1 MVENNRSTE
10 VRIEVEASARNYAR
24 FRIGPL
30 DRGYGTTVGNA
41 LRRVLLS
48 SLPGVAVTSIK
59 IDGVHHEFS
68 PIPTVKEDTTRLI
81 LNVKQLRLKL
91 APNADGPVRMRLEA
105 RSAGVVT
112 AADIETPSEVEIINP
127 ELPLLT
133 LDGNGHIDM
142 EMVVQRGQGYL
153 PAERHSGRLAI
164 GELPVDAI
172 FSPVR
177 KASFRVEPARVGQA
191 TDFDGLVLEV
201 WTDGTMAPQDAVQR
215 AAKRLVEE
223 FQRVA
228 QFGEAPVAE
237 EADRRIKIPQDIY
250 ETPIEELGLPVRGY
264 NCLKRAGLTH
274 VGPVMER
281 MSQGDDAMLVIRNF
295 GLKSLNELKEALD
308 QRGWMQYVETP
319 ASTDGVGR
327 LEDSLNVDD
336 LIMKSP
342 DWGED

>member
-24 FRIGPL
+24 FRMGPL

-91 APNADGPVRMRLEA
+91 APTAEGPVRMRLEA

-250 ETPIEELGLPVRGY
+250 ETPIEDLSLSARVF
-264 NCLKRAGLTH
+264 NSLKRAGITR
-274 VGPVMER
+274 VGEVLEK
-281 MSQGDDAMLVIRNF
+281 LVKGEDELRRIR
-295 GLKSLNELKEALD
+295 GVGTGAIDELKEVLSN
-308 QRGWMQYVETP
+308 RGWLQYAGDLT
-319 ASTDGVGR
+319 ASESTTEG
-327 LEDSLNVDD
+327 EDDD
-336 LIMKSP
+336 L
-342 DWGED
+342 

>member
-24 FRIGPL
+24 FRMGPL

-127 ELPLLT
+127 EPPLLT
-133 LDGNGHIDM
+133 LD
-142 EMVVQRGQGYL
+142 
-153 PAERHSGRLAI
+153 
-164 GELPVDAI
+164 
-172 FSPVR
+172 
-177 KASFRVEPARVGQA
+177 
-191 TDFDGLVLEV
+191 
-201 WTDGTMAPQDAVQR
+201 
-215 AAKRLVEE
+215 
-223 FQRVA
+223 
-228 QFGEAPVAE
+228 
-237 EADRRIKIPQDIY
+237 
-250 ETPIEELGLPVRGY
+250 
-264 NCLKRAGLTH
+264 
-274 VGPVMER
+274 
-281 MSQGDDAMLVIRNF
+281 
-295 GLKSLNELKEALD
+295 
-308 QRGWMQYVETP
+308 
-319 ASTDGVGR
+319 
-327 LEDSLNVDD
+327 
-336 LIMKSP
+336 
-342 DWGED
+342 

>member
-1 MVENNRSTE
+1 MAENNHSTD
-10 VRIEVEASARNYAR
+10 VRIEIEASSRNYAR

-68 PIPTVKEDTTRLI
+68 PIPTAKEDTTRLI
-81 LNVKQLRLKL
+81 LNVKQLRLKM
-91 APNADGPVRMRLEA
+91 AQTAEGPVRMRLEA
-105 RSAGVVT
+105 RSAGTVT
-112 AADIETPSEVEIINP
+112 AADIDAPSEVEIINP

-133 LDGNGHIDM
+133 LDSNGHIDI
-142 EMVVQRGQGYL
+142 EMIVQRGVGYL
-153 PAERHSGRLAI
+153 PAERHSGKLTI

-201 WTDGTMAPQDAVQR
+201 WTDGSMAPQDAVQR
-215 AAKRLVEE
+215 AAKRLVDE

-228 QFGEAPVAE
+228 KFGEAPVVE
-237 EADRRIKIPQDIY
+237 ESDRKIKIPQDIY
-250 ETPIEELGLPVRGY
+250 DTPIEELGLPVRGY
-264 NCLKRAGLTH
+264 NCLKRAGITR
-274 VGPVMER
+274 VGEVLEKLAK
-281 MSQGDDAMLVIRNF
+281 GDDEMLVIRNF
-295 GLKSLNELKEALD
+295 GLKSLNELKDALN
-308 QRGWMQYVETP
+308 QRGLMQYVGTP
-319 ASTDGVGR
+319 PSSNGLSR
-327 LEDSLNVDD
+327 LEDDGLDVDD
-336 LIMKSP
+336 L
-342 DWGED
+342 DEE

>member
-91 APNADGPVRMRLEA
+91 APTAEGPVRMRLEA

-228 QFGEAPVAE
+228 KFGEAPVAE
-237 EADRRIKIPQDIY
+237 EADRKIKIPQDIY
-250 ETPIEELGLPVRGY
+250 ETPIEDLSLSARVF
-264 NCLKRAGLTH
+264 NSLKRAGITR
-274 VGPVMER
+274 VGEVLEK
-281 MSQGDDAMLVIRNF
+281 LVKGEDELRRIR
-295 GLKSLNELKEALD
+295 GVGTGAIDELKDVLSN
-308 QRGWMQYVETP
+308 RGWLQYAGDLTAGGEGAP
-319 ASTDGVGR
+319 EG
-327 LEDSLNVDD
+327 EDDD
-336 LIMKSP
+336 L
-342 DWGED
+342 

>member
-1 MVENNRSTE
+1 MAENNRSTD
-10 VRIEVEASARNYAR
+10 VHIEVEASSRNYAR

-68 PIPTVKEDTTRLI
+68 PIPTAKEDTTRLI
-81 LNVKQLRLKL
+81 LNVKQLRLKM
-91 APNADGPVRMRLEA
+91 APASDGPVRMRLEA

-112 AADIETPSEVEIINP
+112 AADIDAPSEVEIINP
-127 ELPLLT
+127 ELPLLS
-133 LDGNGHIDM
+133 LDSNGHVDI
-142 EMVVQRGQGYL
+142 EMIVQRGYGYL
-153 PAERHSGRLAI
+153 PAERHSGKLSI

-177 KASFRVEPARVGQA
+177 KSSFRVEPARVGQA

-215 AAKRLVEE
+215 AARRLVDE

-228 QFGEAPVAE
+228 KFGEAPMLDE
-237 EADRRIKIPQDIY
+237 SDSKIKIPQDIY

-264 NCLKRAGLTH
+264 NCLKRAGITR
-274 VGPVMER
+274 VGEVLEKLAK
-281 MSQGDDAMLVIRNF
+281 GDDEMLVIRNF
-295 GLKSLNELKEALD
+295 GLKSLNELKDALTERD
-308 QRGWMQYVETP
+308 LMQYVGTP
-319 ASTDGVGR
+319 PSSNGAVQYDGD
-327 LEDSLNVDD
+327 EMDVDD
-336 LIMKSP
+336 LI
-342 DWGED
+342 EE

>member
-91 APNADGPVRMRLEA
+91 APNVDGPVRMRLEA

-215 AAKRLVEE
+215 AAKRLVDE

-228 QFGEAPVAE
+228 KFGEAPVAE

-250 ETPIEELGLPVRGY
+250 ETPIEDLSLSARVF
-264 NCLKRAGLTH
+264 NSLKRAGITR
-274 VGPVMER
+274 VGEVLEKLAKGEDELR
-281 MSQGDDAMLVIRNF
+281 RIR
-295 GLKSLNELKEALD
+295 GVGAGAIDELREVLST
-308 QRGWMQYVETP
+308 RGWLQYAGDLT
-319 ASTDGVGR
+319 VGEGTTEG
-327 LEDSLNVDD
+327 EDDD
-336 LIMKSP
+336 L
-342 DWGED
+342 